1 MKCERCHEAE
11 ATKALSVEIDGQPS
25 TVFVCDACA
34 AKEKSADKKADP
46 APDSPIGAGEMDVA
60 AKQALPSA
68 LSDMLLDIAK
78 MLGAEKAGGKPPVFE
93 VRVRDADGHV
103 IHTASSNDEGQ
114 GGDGSDSSTVLRCP
128 ACGMTLD
135 ELRDGRRFGC
145 PECYTTFR
153 DEVPEFTRELQFD
166 DRHVGNA
173 PARVVREATL
183 HDLSLRLRKAVARQR
198 FKEAE
203 ELSERIRELGGD
215 PDTSSDGGEET
226 SHR

>member
-34 AKEKSADKKADP
+34 AKEKSASEKASGAA
-46 APDSPIGAGEMDVA
+46 APDGSGEMDVA

-68 LSDMLLDIAK
+68 LSDMLLDLAK
-78 MLGAEKAGGKPPVFE
+78 MLGGEKTGGKPPVFE
-93 VRVRDADGHV
+93 VRVRDAAGHV
-103 IHTASSNDEGQ
+103 LHASSGDLADSS
-114 GGDGSDSSTVLRCP
+114 GDGEAPVLRCP
-128 ACGMTLD
+128 GCGMTLD

-183 HDLSLRLRKAVARQR
+183 HELSLKLRKAVARQR

-203 ELSERIRELGGD
+203 ALSERIRALGGD
-215 PDTSSDGGEET
+215 PESPSDGGEE
-226 SHR
+226 SPAP